1 MNRENKVKMILYM
14 LQQASDREIDL
25 IIAFIKGLRAG

>member
-1 MNRENKVKMILYM
+1 MDRENKVKLILNM
-14 LQQASDREIDL
+14 LQQTSDREIDL

>member
-1 MNRENKVKMILYM
+1 MNRENKIEMILYM
-14 LQQASDREIDL
+14 LESVPDRELDL